1 MNCGDEG
8 CRSPIFTDVTD
19 QFLHRKAH
27 ATKLFAGVTGLEPA
41 TIDLTGRR
49 SKTNYSYTPNFNELA
64 GGNRLELISN
74 G

>member
-27 ATKLFAGVTGLEPA
+27 ATIFAGVTGIEP
-41 TIDLTGRR
+41 TTVNLTGRC
-49 SKTNYSYTPNFNELA
+49 SDQLKLHPN
-64 GGNRLELISN
+64 LIKFAT
-74 G
+74 